1 MAKRTRKSKKA
12 QPEMKF
18 DQKLLLNQYILM
30 KFGISSLDEL
40 SKESRSTWLNK
51 IDDEGVTGHCEH
63 LYAKLKRSGNKKG
76 LIDRDELKR
85 YDKNIVEH
93 MKKINKNRSKPLVLK
108 YFQYFSLLFV
118 EYYLD
123 QYFNN
128 RQRLLADLNDFLF
141 KFNDEHPDDTY
152 EPYQES
158 DLNKIAIWS
167 ATGSGKTI
175 LMQINYFQYLH
186 YCGGKLPDD
195 ASFILLTPREGLSLQ
210 HGEEYSASNISAGIY
225 NKSVGRWMLRSNEI
239 SILENTKLGDKD
251 QEKTVSVKRFGNRN
265 VVFVDEGH
273 RGSTSGT
280 DGAWQKYRDELC
292 SEGFSFEYSA
302 TFGQAIAAANDKSLS
317 ERYGKC
323 IIFDYSYRHFYGDGY
338 GKDYNIINLPENS
351 RDGRRA
357 LYLTACLLTYY
368 EQKKLYLDKEKEF
381 NPYNIENPLF
391 VFVGASVNA
400 VRTQAGK
407 RISDVVDILLFF
419 KDFMTDT
426 KRSKSRIKLLLS
438 KKSPLLDR
446 EGNDIFRNAFPYLV
460 KLNLPAEV
468 IYEDILKI
476 VFNCAN
482 IGAIFHLEKL
492 RGVSGEI
499 RLRLGDNDPFG
510 VINVGDDSAL
520 LKLCGEHGF
529 TTDTIDFS
537 DSLFHGITKPDS
549 TINLLIGSK
558 KFTEGWNCWRVS
570 TMGLMNVGRGEGSE
584 IIQLFGRGVRLKGY
598 EMSLKRSSFHK
609 EGYLKMHAPEHI
621 SILETLNIFGIRANY
636 MKQFKE
642 YLDKEGVSTKKK
654 APLVLKMPVIR
665 NSEYK
670 KYGLHSLRV
679 KDGEDFKKVG
689 PRRVFQYSK
698 EVPKVTLDCYSSV
711 QFLSS
716 FVYKGVAI
724 RKTERLLER
733 KHLVFVDYESI
744 YTELQ
749 KYKVEKGRHNITI
762 SQKNI
767 KNLLLLDKWYALLIP
782 EDELK
787 IQSFKD
793 YERFEKIVIALL
805 KKYLDKFYYTE
816 QNRWESDIVGY
827 ELVPMDDRNE
837 NFLNEEKDKYSIT
850 VEETDE
856 NIINWLHNIIKEV
869 ENASKEN
876 RFPNFSI
883 DAQGS
888 IEAILAPIH
897 LYNPLLHLSDW
908 NKTIDI
914 YPIELNNSERD
925 FVKDLCDYIKNENV
939 SFQDKEIYLMRNR
952 SRRGVGFFESA
963 GFYPDFILWILTGG
977 KQYITF
983 IDPHSMKWE
992 AKNSDKVGLYKKLKE
1007 EIEPKLGEEN
1017 IVLNSFILS
1026 PTRHDNLPDQM
1037 TSPEEWK
1044 KNHVLFMSEADYIK
1058 YLIEGILKDV
1068 EVAELK

>member
-1 MAKRTRKSKKA
+1 
-12 QPEMKF
+12 
-18 DQKLLLNQYILM
+18 
-30 KFGISSLDEL
+30 
-40 SKESRSTWLNK
+40 
-51 IDDEGVTGHCEH
+51 
-63 LYAKLKRSGNKKG
+63 
-76 LIDRDELKR
+76 
-85 YDKNIVEH
+85 
-93 MKKINKNRSKPLVLK
+93 
-108 YFQYFSLLFV
+108 
-118 EYYLD
+118 
-123 QYFNN
+123 
-128 RQRLLADLNDFLF
+128 FLF

-273 RGSTSGT
+273 RGSSSGT

-302 TFGQAIAAANDKSLS
+302 TFGQAIAASTDESLS

-338 GKDYNIINLPENS
+338 GKDYNILNLPEDC

-419 KDFMTDT
+419 KDFITDT
-426 KRSKSRIKLLLS
+426 KRSKSRIKLLRS
-438 KKSPLLDR
+438 RRSSMLDQ
-446 EGNDIFRNAFPYLV
+446 EGNDIFRTAFPYLV
-460 KLNLPAEV
+460 KFDLPEEA
-468 IYEDILKI
+468 IYEDVLKT

-482 IGAIFHLEKL
+482 VGATFHIEKL
-492 RGVSGEI
+492 RGISGEI
-499 RLRLGDNDPFG
+499 QLRLGNNEPFG

-537 DSLFHGITKPDS
+537 DSLFRGITKPDS

-570 TMGLMNVGRGEGSE
+570 TMGLMNVGQGEGSE

-598 EMSLKRSSFHK
+598 EMSLKRSSFYK

-621 SILETLNIFGIRANY
+621 NILETLNIFGIRANY

-654 APLVLKMPVIR
+654 APLVLEMPVIR
-665 NSEYK
+665 KEGYEK
-670 KYGLHSLRV
+670 LGLYSLRV

-698 EVPKVTLDCYSSV
+698 DIPKVTLDCYSSV

-716 FVYKGVAI
+716 FAYKGVAI

-733 KHLVFVDYESI
+733 KHLDFLDYEIIFS
-744 YTELQ
+744 ELQ
-749 KYKVEKGRHNITI
+749 RYKVGKRRYNIII

-767 KNLLLLDKWYALLIP
+767 KNILLLNKWYTLLIP

-816 QNRWESDIVGY
+816 QNKWESDIVGY
-827 ELVPMDDRNE
+827 ELVPMDDKNE

-850 VEETDE
+850 IEETDE
-856 NIINWLHNIIKEV
+856 NKSTIGWLRDVINKIKNIIKET
-869 ENASKEN
+869 E
-876 RFPNFSI
+876 FPKFSEKPLG
-883 DAQGS
+883 D
-888 IEAILAPIH
+888 IEVIITPIH
-897 LYNPLLHLSDW
+897 LYNPLLHLRDW
-908 NKTIDI
+908 SEMLDI
-914 YPIELNNSERD
+914 YPVELNNSEIN
-925 FVKDLCDYIKNENV
+925 FVKKLCDHIKNENT
-939 SFQDKEIYLMRNR
+939 SFQNKEIYLIRNR

-992 AKNSDKVGLYKKLKE
+992 TNSDKVGLYEKLKTV
-1007 EIEPKLGEEN
+1007 IAPKLGEEN

-1026 PTRHDNLPDQM
+1026 PTRHDNLPGQ

-1044 KNHVLFMSEADYIK
+1044 KNHVLFMSESNYIED
-1058 YLIEGILKDV
+1058 LIAGIL
-1068 EVAELK
+1068 ENENSRC